1 MKLFTM
7 FNIFKRSTNK
17 TLDVVIVGYKAYYI
31 IEIKNKDEVLLDK
44 LISKLFTLYI
54 PLYWVSSYNEFIDL
68 FTYYKALSDIIF
80 ILIY

>member
-68 FTYYKALSDIIF
+68 FTYYKTLSDIIF

>member
-17 TLDVVIVGYKAYYI
+17 TLDVVIVGHTIYYI

-68 FTYYKALSDIIF
+68 FTYYKTLSDIIF